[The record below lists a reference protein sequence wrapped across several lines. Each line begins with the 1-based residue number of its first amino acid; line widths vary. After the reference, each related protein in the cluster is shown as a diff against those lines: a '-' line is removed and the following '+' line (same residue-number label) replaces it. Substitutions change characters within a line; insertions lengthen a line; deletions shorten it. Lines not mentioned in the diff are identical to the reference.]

1 MAENVNPDF
10 DEEAKKT
17 FHSTKS
23 SQEATNEVM
32 TNTAVAETVKNLK
45 NSTLNSIPNLIKR

>member
-23 SQEATNEVM
+23 SQEATNEIM